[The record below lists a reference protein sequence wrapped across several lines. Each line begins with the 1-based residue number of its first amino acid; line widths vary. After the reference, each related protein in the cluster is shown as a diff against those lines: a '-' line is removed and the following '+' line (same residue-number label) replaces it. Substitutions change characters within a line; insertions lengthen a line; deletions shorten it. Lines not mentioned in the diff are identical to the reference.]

1 MLVNCNPCFFSIG
14 ATAQAESEAEAE
26 AGARARAIATARA
39 ITRPRARAKARERE
53 RARAIPEEPTG
64 TGMTEARGHKVHH
77 YTLAV
82 ATFIIDFNV
91 RHPEILIA
99 LFNFCKKSVNPQN
112 VLRWYL
118 AEMVTKF
125 CPPLGLSQ

>member
-1 MLVNCNPCFFSIG
+1 MFFLHRGNCTSRIRSRSRSRSRSKS
-14 ATAQAESEAEAE
+14 ESNSNSKSDNKAKSESKRKGKSTSNSE
-26 AGARARAIATARA
+26 GP
-39 ITRPRARAKARERE
+39 TRLR
-53 RARAIPEEPTG
+53 I
-64 TGMTEARGHKVHH
+64 TEARGHKVHH

-91 RHPEILIA
+91 RPPQMLIA

-112 VLRWYL
+112 VLRGYL

>member
-1 MLVNCNPCFFSIG
+1 MFFLHRGNCTSRIRSRSRSRSRSKS
-14 ATAQAESEAEAE
+14 ESNSNSKSDNK
-26 AGARARAIATARA
+26 
-39 ITRPRARAKARERE
+39 AKGKSESKRKGKSKSNS
-53 RARAIPEEPTG
+53 EEPTG
-64 TGMTEARGHKVHH
+64 PGITEARGHKVHH

-91 RHPEILIA
+91 RPPQILIA